1 MPIHPT
7 HLDLKRDE
15 ALTITWSDGLL
26 SVYPIAHLRRL
37 SPSADA
43 QQTREELASNP
54 LTVLSTGSAS
64 GPLRAERIEPVGRYA
79 VRLVFS
85 DGHHTGLY
93 TWAYLREIDP
103 GLTDERAAASD
114 LGDERD

>member
-1 MPIHPT
+1 MPIHPL

-15 ALTITWSDGLL
+15 ALTVRWSDDRV
-26 SVYPIAHLRRL
+26 SVYPVPLLRRL

-43 QQTREELASNP
+43 QQTRESLAANP
-54 LTVLSTGSAS
+54 LTVVPAGNGA
-64 GPLRAERIEPVGRYA
+64 PLRAERLEPVGRYA

-93 TWAYLREIDP
+93 TWSYLREIDP
-103 GLTDERAAASD
+103 DNAESI
-114 LGDERD
+114 

>member
-1 MPIHPT
+1 MPIHPV
-7 HLDLKRDE
+7 HLDLKRDT
-15 ALTITWSDGLL
+15 ALTVRWSDGVE
-26 SVYPIAHLRRL
+26 SVYPIAYLRRM

-43 QQTREELASNP
+43 QQMREALAQNP
-54 LTVLSTGSAS
+54 LTVLSSSSS

-103 GLTDERAAASD
+103 DAGGVGADNASA
-114 LGDERD
+114 E

>member
-1 MPIHPT
+1 MAINPV

-15 ALTITWSDGLL
+15 ALTVRWSDGRV
-26 SVYPIAHLRRL
+26 SVYPVAYLRRM

-43 QQTREELASNP
+43 IQAREQLASNP
-54 LTVLSTGSAS
+54 LAVLPSAGGD
-64 GPLRAERIEPVGRYA
+64 GPLRCERIEPVGRYA

-85 DGHHTGLY
+85 DGHQTGLY

-103 GLTDERAAASD
+103 G
-114 LGDERD
+114 RDRVS

>member
-1 MPIHPT
+1 MPVHPV

-15 ALTITWSDGLL
+15 ALTVRWSDEHV
-26 SVYPIAHLRRL
+26 SVYPVAYLRRM

-54 LTVLSTGSAS
+54 LTVLSSNSA

-79 VRLVFS
+79 VRLIFS

-93 TWAYLREIDP
+93 TWPYLREIDP
-103 GLTDERAAASD
+103 DPDGVGPDNPLTE
-114 LGDERD
+114 

>member
-1 MPIHPT
+1 MTITPV

-15 ALTITWSDGLL
+15 ALTVRWSDGRV
-26 SVYPIAHLRRL
+26 SVYPVSYLRRM

-43 QQTREELASNP
+43 IETRERLAQNP
-54 LTVLSTGSAS
+54 LTVLPAS
-64 GPLRAERIEPVGRYA
+64 GAAGPLRAERIEPVGRYA
-79 VRLVFS
+79 VRIVFS

-103 GLTDERAAASD
+103 GSAADASS
-114 LGDERD
+114 

>member
-1 MPIHPT
+1 MAITPV

-15 ALTITWSDGLL
+15 ALTVRWSDGRVSL
-26 SVYPIAHLRRL
+26 YPVSYLRRM

-43 QQTREELASNP
+43 IQMREELARNP
-54 LTVLSTGSAS
+54 LTVLPATNSA
-64 GPLRAERIEPVGRYA
+64 GPLRVERIEPVGRYA

-93 TWAYLREIDP
+93 TWAYLCEIDP
-103 GLTDERAAASD
+103 GSGLAGS
-114 LGDERD
+114 

>member
-1 MPIHPT
+1 MSIYPE

-15 ALTITWSDGLL
+15 ALTIRWSDGRV
-26 SVYPIAHLRRL
+26 SVYPVAYLRRL

-43 QQTREELASNP
+43 IEMREQLKQNP
-54 LTVLSTGSAS
+54 LTVLSPSGD
-64 GPLRAERIEPVGRYA
+64 GPLRAERLEPVGRYA
-79 VRLVFS
+79 VRVVFS

-103 GLTDERAAASD
+103 DAAD
-114 LGDERD
+114 

>member
-1 MPIHPT
+1 MAIHPE

-15 ALTITWSDGLL
+15 ALTVRWSDRRV
-26 SVYPIAHLRRL
+26 SVYPVAYLRRH

-43 QQTREELASNP
+43 QQQREALAENP
-54 LTVLSTGSAS
+54 LTVLPSTGGG
-64 GPLRAERIEPVGRYA
+64 GPLRVERIEPVGRYA

-93 TWAYLREIDP
+93 TWAYLRQIDP
-103 GLTDERAAASD
+103 DPCQTDPNA
-114 LGDERD
+114 GDEQA

>member
-1 MPIHPT
+1 MAITPV

-15 ALTITWSDGLL
+15 ALTVRWSDGRV
-26 SVYPIAHLRRL
+26 SVYPVAYLRRM

-43 QQTREELASNP
+43 IEMREALANNP
-54 LTVLSTGSAS
+54 LAVLPATGGGGS
-64 GPLRAERIEPVGRYA
+64 LRAERIEPVGRYA

-93 TWAYLREIDP
+93 SWAYLRQIDP
-103 GLTDERAAASD
+103 GLVNGTPAAED
-114 LGDERD
+114 G

>member
-1 MPIHPT
+1 MPICPVHF
-7 HLDLKRDE
+7 DLKRDE
-15 ALTITWSDGLL
+15 ALTVRWSDERV
-26 SVYPIAHLRRL
+26 SVYPVGLLRRL

-43 QQTREELASNP
+43 QQTREALAENP
-54 LTVLSTGSAS
+54 LTVLSSGGD

-93 TWAYLREIDP
+93 TWPYLREIDP
-103 GLTDERAAASD
+103 DNAGSGLTSM
-114 LGDERD
+114 RD

>member
-1 MPIHPT
+1 MAITPV

-15 ALTITWSDGLL
+15 ALTVQWSDGRV
-26 SVYPIAHLRRL
+26 SVYPVAYLRRM

-43 QQTREELASNP
+43 IEMREQVASNP
-54 LTVLSTGSAS
+54 LTVLPATPSGA

-79 VRLVFS
+79 VRIVFS

-93 TWAYLREIDP
+93 TWSYLREIDP
-103 GLTDERAAASD
+103 GDGS
-114 LGDERD
+114 

>member
-1 MPIHPT
+1 MPIHPV

-15 ALTITWSDGLL
+15 ALTVRWSDRRV
-26 SVYPIAHLRRL
+26 SVYPVAYLRRM

-43 QQTREELASNP
+43 QQTREELARNP
-54 LTVLSTGSAS
+54 LAVVSAGGG
-64 GPLRAERIEPVGRYA
+64 GPLRIDRIEPVGRYA

-93 TWAYLREIDP
+93 TWVYLREIDP
-103 GLTDERAAASD
+103 K
-114 LGDERD
+114 

>member
-1 MPIHPT
+1 MPICPV

-15 ALTITWSDGLL
+15 ALTVRWSDDRV
-26 SVYPIAHLRRL
+26 SVYPVGLLRRL

-43 QQTREELASNP
+43 QQTREALAENP
-54 LTVLSTGSAS
+54 LTVLSSGGD

-93 TWAYLREIDP
+93 TWPYLREIDP
-103 GLTDERAAASD
+103 DNTGV
-114 LGDERD
+114 